1 MPNSIKSKVY
11 ENKEDK
17 EKRILEAS
25 YSLLT
30 EKGFKDT
37 TIQEIVD
44 RAKVAKGTFYLY
56 FKDKYDVEKKLI
68 INISKNLFENAI
80 KEVNEKKLNDFSDKI
95 IAIIDYVIDYLKDNR
110 DVLNIISKSLS
121 LGVFGDNIS
130 NLIDDKPIGILD
142 MFLKSAKDNNIKL
155 KNPEITLFMI
165 IELTSSV
172 VFSSIMLNIPLPID
186 KVKPYLYESIRKII
200 KE

>member
-1 MPNSIKSKVY
+1 MPNSIKSKVC

-17 EKRILEAS
+17 EKKILEAS

-56 FKDKYDVEKKLI
+56 FKDKYDVENKLI

-95 IAIIDYVIDYLKDNR
+95 IAIIDYVIDYLKDNK

-142 MFLKSAKDNNIKL
+142 IFLKSAKDNNIKL

>member
-142 MFLKSAKDNNIKL
+142 MFLNSAKDNNIKL

>member
-1 MPNSIKSKVY
+1 MPNSIKSKVC

-95 IAIIDYVIDYLKDNR
+95 IAIIDYVIDYLKDNK

-186 KVKPYLYESIRKII
+186 KVKPYLYENIRKII

>member
-95 IAIIDYVIDYLKDNR
+95 IAIIDYVIDYLKDNK

>member
-1 MPNSIKSKVY
+1 MPNSIKSKVC

-56 FKDKYDVEKKLI
+56 FKDKYDVENKLI

-186 KVKPYLYESIRKII
+186 KVKPYLYENIRKII